1 MTSDLGWH
9 QAANAAQV
17 KQRIELGD
25 LPQFPRSLDHTAY
38 FPKSSADAAQEDLRA
53 AGYSVDRV
61 KRGFRRTLVEF
72 SRRDAAD
79 LATADAFTREIF
91 TIASRHGGA
100 YDGWGGFLV
109 TQPPSAS
116 QEG

>member
-1 MTSDLGWH
+1 
-9 QAANAAQV
+9 V
-17 KQRIELGD
+17 EQRIELGD

-38 FPKSSADAAQEDLRA
+38 FPKKSADAAQEDLRA
-53 AGYSVDRV
+53 AGYSIDRV
-61 KRGFRRTLVEF
+61 KRGLRRTLVEF

-79 LATADAFTREIF
+79 LATADAFTREIV

-100 YDGWGGFLV
+100 YDGWAGFLV